1 MEGGRG
7 RKGLSLTELLVATI
21 LIGIVM
27 VGVASFSSVVKQ
39 LQSTTDRS
47 TILHLK
53 TSAAMSFIRKDALL
67 ATGDPS
73 SPGVLTYTSPPTIG
87 SICFRHDVNDPTSY
101 GEDIWVCYFYESP
114 NFLRRCYDTPAV
126 NVPVQSN
133 IQCNTAAQRQDF
145 LYLSDVDF
153 FNIVNDA
160 DGRLQYIQIT
170 LAAVYDETAPA
181 HPVTNPEYVLTA
193 QISPPHHGR

>member
-1 MEGGRG
+1 M
-7 RKGLSLTELLVATI
+7 SLTELLVATI

-73 SPGVLTYTSPPTIG
+73 SPGIEPYNNGTVR
-87 SICFRHDVNDPTSY
+87 SICFRQDVNDPTSY
-101 GEDIWVCYFYESP
+101 AEDIWVCYGYGGTMDK
-114 NFLRRCYDTPAV
+114 LKRCYDVPPA
-126 NVPVQSN
+126 NVPVQN
-133 IQCNTAAQRQDF
+133 EADCNAAAETGGYVD
-145 LYLSDVDF
+145 YHLSDPDF
-153 FNIVNDA
+153 FTVVNDA